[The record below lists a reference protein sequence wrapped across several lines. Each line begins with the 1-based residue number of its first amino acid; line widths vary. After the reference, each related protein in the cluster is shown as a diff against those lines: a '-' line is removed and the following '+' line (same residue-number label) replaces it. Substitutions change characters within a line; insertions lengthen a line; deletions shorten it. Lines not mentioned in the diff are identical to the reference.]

1 LHQIRKNLSKGDINL
16 SVRKWPMVDDGHRGF
31 SGYGLDALKLPVL
44 VSVPH
49 AGRHYPDIVFDTL
62 RLPRESLVRLEDRY
76 ADLLVRTIVAA
87 GYPVVVAHHA
97 RAWIDLN
104 RREDDLDVE
113 MVRGADRAKYPP
125 AGAKQRG
132 GLGLVPRRLS
142 GVGDIWK
149 RQFELADIE
158 QRIASF
164 HRPYH
169 AVISDTLAQ
178 MREKFGV
185 AILVD
190 LHSMP
195 PIRSPQIGTPH
206 FVVGDRF
213 GKSAGSQYAELLVEQ
228 IRLRGSPAALNHPY
242 SGEHILRQHARPSEN
257 VHALQL
263 EIDRSLYLESSLREP
278 GPGLNRTTALVGD
291 LVHAL
296 ADEALGYATLIAA
309 E

>member
-1 LHQIRKNLSKGDINL
+1 
-16 SVRKWPMVDDGHRGF
+16 MADDGLKGF
-31 SGYGLDALKLPVL
+31 SVYGLDALKLPVL

-49 AGRHYPDIVFDTL
+49 AGRHYPDIVFDAL
-62 RLPRESLVRLEDRY
+62 RLPRASLLRLEDRY
-76 ADLLVRTIVAA
+76 ADLLVRGMVAA
-87 GYPVVVAHHA
+87 GYPVIVAHHA

-104 RREDDLDVE
+104 RHENDIDVD
-113 MVRGADRAKYPP
+113 MVRGAERARYPAP
-125 AGAKQRG
+125 GPKQRG

-142 GVGDIWK
+142 GDGDIWK
-149 RQFELADIE
+149 RPFELADIE

-164 HRPYH
+164 HQPYH
-169 AVISDTLAQ
+169 AAIAGTLAQ

-195 PIRSPQIGTPH
+195 PIRQPQIGGVPQ

-213 GKSAGSQYAELLVEQ
+213 GQSSASQYAELLIEQ
-228 IRLRGSPAALNHPY
+228 IRLRGLRVALNHPY
-242 SGEHILRQHARPSEN
+242 SGEHILRRHARPSSN
-257 VHALQL
+257 IHALQL

-278 GPGLNRTTALVGD
+278 GPGLDQAASLVGD
-291 LVHAL
+291 LVQAL
-296 ADEALGYATLIAA
+296 ANEALGSATLIAA

>member
-1 LHQIRKNLSKGDINL
+1 
-16 SVRKWPMVDDGHRGF
+16 MADDGLKGF
-31 SGYGLDALKLPVL
+31 SVYGLDALKLPVL

-49 AGRHYPDIVFDTL
+49 AGRFYPDIVFDAL
-62 RLPRESLVRLEDRY
+62 RLPRASLLRLEDRY
-76 ADLLVRTIVAA
+76 ADLLVRGMVAA
-87 GYPVVVAHHA
+87 GYPVIVAHHA

-104 RREDDLDVE
+104 RHENDLDVD
-113 MVRGADRAKYPP
+113 MVRGAERARYPAP
-125 AGAKQRG
+125 GPKQRG

-142 GVGDIWK
+142 GDGDIWK
-149 RQFELADIE
+149 RPFELADIE

-169 AVISDTLAQ
+169 AAISDTLAQ
-178 MREKFGV
+178 IRDKFGV

-195 PIRSPQIGTPH
+195 PIRQPQVGGAPQ
-206 FVVGDRF
+206 FVIGDRF
-213 GKSAGSQYAELLVEQ
+213 GQSSASQYAELLIEQ
-228 IRLRGSPAALNHPY
+228 IRLRGFRVALNHPY
-242 SGEHILRQHARPSEN
+242 SGEHILRQHGRPSSN

-263 EIDRSLYLESSLREP
+263 EIDRSLYLESVLREP
-278 GPGLNRTTALVGD
+278 GPGLDQATTLVGD

-296 ADEALGYATLIAA
+296 ANEALGSATLIAA